1 MDELLRVDGLCA
13 GYGRRQVLGDI
24 SFTVRRG
31 ELCALLGAN
40 GSGKSTLLRA
50 LCGLTDA
57 SGGCILLEESLR
69 DMPWRRRAQRIG
81 YLAQR
86 SACDLALS
94 VMDVVLMGCNPGL
107 GPFQKPG
114 PEDRRRALALLA
126 ALGDEAWAEA
136 GYLSLSEGQR
146 QLVLFARTLVRRS
159 PLLLLDEPDSALDYE
174 RRHRLLRWLKAYAR
188 REEAG
193 VLLCSHDANI
203 ALRYADRLLLLKD
216 GRLLGQVQMTHATA
230 GSLREALTGI
240 YGPVDVLRHGGY
252 FLMTRGDAQ

>member
-13 GYGRRQVLGDI
+13 GYGRHQVLRDI
-24 SFTVRRG
+24 SFTVHRG

-69 DMPWRRRAQRIG
+69 DMPWRRRAQKIG

-86 SACDLALS
+86 STCELALS
-94 VMDVVLMGCNPGL
+94 VLDVVLMGCNPGL

-114 PEDRRRALALLA
+114 PEDRSRAMALLA
-126 ALGDEAWAEA
+126 ALGDASWAET

-174 RRHRLLRWLKAYAR
+174 RRHRLLRWLKEYAR
-188 REEAG
+188 QEEAG

-216 GRLLGQVQMTHATA
+216 GRLLGQVDMAHATA
-230 GSLREALTGI
+230 GKLREALTGI
-240 YGPVDVLRHGGY
+240 YGPVEVLRHGGY

>member
-13 GYGRRQVLGDI
+13 GYGRRQVLGEI

-174 RRHRLLRWLKAYAR
+174 RRHRLLRWLKEYAR

>member
-159 PLLLLDEPDSALDYE
+159 PLLLLDEPDSAMDYE
-174 RRHRLLRWLKAYAR
+174 RRHRLLRWLKEYAR
-188 REEAG
+188 WEEAG

>member
-114 PEDRRRALALLA
+114 PEDRRRALALL
-126 ALGDEAWAEA
+126 E
-136 GYLSLSEGQR
+136 
-146 QLVLFARTLVRRS
+146 
-159 PLLLLDEPDSALDYE
+159 
-174 RRHRLLRWLKAYAR
+174 
-188 REEAG
+188 
-193 VLLCSHDANI
+193 I
-203 ALRYADRLLLLKD
+203 
-216 GRLLGQVQMTHATA
+216 GRAHV
-230 GSLREALTGI
+230 
-240 YGPVDVLRHGGY
+240 
-252 FLMTRGDAQ
+252 